1 MKAMEAWRWAVA
13 GVVLI
18 LMAVVSA
25 PVPATASSNFISGNE
40 EAPLIEPGP
49 PVGLTVLTLAG
60 TSVPI
65 YWAKDHVYAG
75 PGGKEIA
82 LITPAPSDTTAPS
95 TPTSLSSS
103 TLTATSVHLSW
114 TGVTTGT
121 DSTLAGYKIYRQ
133 KGSGANLPVG
143 TVSASASSTSYQF
156 DEIHLQ
162 PSTAYTYS
170 VVAFDKS
177 QNHSSASSAATFTT
191 SASSTDSTAPSIP
204 LNASGFLT
212 GYWSTKIQWRGAAD
226 AGGSGVAGY
235 RVYRRV
241 GSSGS
246 FSLISGSSL
255 LTTLSYNDSG
265 LVNNT
270 TYNYVVRTVDGAN
283 NESGNSDIVALTAPL
298 QSVLIDNFNRADA
311 QDLGSNWQ
319 DSGTFQIQGNTAW
332 AGSATYATTTASVSN
347 MHAQVQILDNNGY
360 QIHGGLAFWDN
371 TPGRYYAQF
380 ISGTL
385 SLYWNGTNLGSVSIG
400 TTTTTSTLTVD
411 ADSTTRRI
419 KVWLNGVLKIDYT
432 DANTSRSNSG
442 YVMLYGAIGGQ
453 RSDNLEIYTWTGTIP

>member
-1 MKAMEAWRWAVA
+1 MKAMEAWRWTVA

-18 LMAVVSA
+18 LMTVVAA
-25 PVPATASSNFISGNE
+25 PVPATASSNFLSGNE

-49 PVGLTVLTLAG
+49 PVGLTVLTFAG

-82 LITPAPSDTTAPS
+82 IITPVPSDTTAPS

-103 TLTATSVHLSW
+103 TLTAASVHLSW

-143 TVSASASSTSYQF
+143 TVSASSSSTAYQF

-162 PSTAYTYS
+162 PSTAYTYT

-177 QNHSSASSAATFTT
+177 QNHSSASGTATFTT
-191 SASSTDSTAPSIP
+191 SASSTDSTVPSIP
-204 LNASGFLT
+204 LNASGAFT
-212 GYWSTKIQWRGAAD
+212 GYWSTKIQWRGGAD

-255 LTTLSYNDSG
+255 LTTLSYDDSG
-265 LVNNT
+265 LTNNT

-298 QSVLIDNFNRADA
+298 QSVLIDNFNRSDA
-311 QDLGSNWQ
+311 EDLGSNWL
-319 DSGTFQIQGNTAW
+319 DSGTFQIQSNTAW
-332 AGSATYATTTASVSN
+332 AGSGTYAYTNATPSN
-347 MHAQVQILDNNGY
+347 MRAQVQILYNDGNPIY
-360 QIHGGLAFWDN
+360 GGLAFWDN
-371 TPGRYYAQF
+371 SPGRYYAQF
-380 ISGTL
+380 MGSTL
-385 SLYWNGTNLGSVSIG
+385 SLYWNGTSLGNVSIG
-400 TTTTTSTLTVD
+400 TTTATSTITVD
-411 ADSTTRRI
+411 ADSTSRRI
-419 KVWLNGVLKIDYT
+419 KVWWNGGLKIDYT
-432 DANTSRSNSG
+432 DPNTDRSTSG
-442 YVMLYGAIGGQ
+442 HAMLYGGVGGQ
-453 RSDNLEIYTWTGTIP
+453 KLDNFELYTWTGTVP